1 MTARAYLDW
10 NATAPLR
17 SEAREAVSASLAACG
32 NPSSVH
38 TAGRAARARIE
49 EARDDVAALV
59 GALPGQVTFTS
70 GGSEANALALSG
82 HRRVLVSAIE
92 HDSVSA
98 NAPEAE
104 RIAVTSSGLVDLADL
119 ECRLRA
125 SSEPALVS
133 VMLANN
139 ETGVLQPLAEIVTL
153 ARDHGSLV
161 HADAAQAAGRIPV
174 DFHALGLDLM
184 SLSAH
189 KLGGPQGV
197 GALIAGPRATLNPL
211 IRGGGQERGRRSGTE
226 NGPGIAGFGAAAK
239 AATTDWSAIAGLR
252 DAFETKLRALGGEIF
267 AAEAPRLPNTSCLR
281 LPGILAET
289 LVIALDLAGI
299 AVSAGAA
306 CSSGKV
312 RPSPV
317 LRAMG
322 ASEEAA
328 REAIR
333 ISLGWSTTA
342 EEIAFLTTE
351 LEKIRDRLA
360 ARTLRAAA

>member
-1 MTARAYLDW
+1 
-10 NATAPLR
+10 
-17 SEAREAVSASLAACG
+17 
-32 NPSSVH
+32 
-38 TAGRAARARIE
+38 
-49 EARDDVAALV
+49 
-59 GALPGQVTFTS
+59 
-70 GGSEANALALSG
+70 
-82 HRRVLVSAIE
+82 
-92 HDSVSA
+92 
-98 NAPEAE
+98 
-104 RIAVTSSGLVDLADL
+104 
-119 ECRLRA
+119 
-125 SSEPALVS
+125 
-133 VMLANN
+133 MLANN
-139 ETGVLQPLAEIVTL
+139 ETGAVQPLAGIVTL

-174 DFHALGLDLM
+174 DFYALGLDLM

-197 GALIAGPRATLNPL
+197 GALIAGPRTTLHPL

-239 AATTDWSAIAGLR
+239 AAMSDWSDVAALR
-252 DAFETKLRALGGEIF
+252 DAFEIKLRALGGEVF
-267 AAEAPRLPNTSCLR
+267 AAGAPRLPNTSCLR
-281 LPGILAET
+281 LPGIAAET

-333 ISLGWSTTA
+333 VSLGWSTSA
-342 EEIAFLTTE
+342 EEIDLLTTE

-360 ARTLRAAA
+360 ARSLRAAA